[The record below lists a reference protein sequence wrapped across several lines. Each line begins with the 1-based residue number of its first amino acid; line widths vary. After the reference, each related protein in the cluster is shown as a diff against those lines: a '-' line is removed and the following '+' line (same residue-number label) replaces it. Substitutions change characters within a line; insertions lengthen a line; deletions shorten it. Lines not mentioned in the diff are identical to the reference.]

1 MSDILDFSLATA
13 EVIPAYSE
21 HPSALLFAQT
31 PSPTCQN
38 VAYDVSGDTAFAN
51 ASYSA
56 DVFHHLT
63 PPSASFAPADRRLS
77 PIHVH
82 TFPRSSKSV
91 PQSAQDDTWNL
102 IPYSVPDVP
111 TTGDPA
117 HVPASPGGL
126 FLCSPTHLKSKRV
139 SQACD
144 HCRRRKLKVFL
155 PGHFNA
161 CAYLLYSA
169 TAFDLLANVVYARR
183 LLARTRPFLRSI
195 VEPLYAL
202 ICASDA
208 RTILS

>member
-21 HPSALLFAQT
+21 CPPALFVAQT
-31 PSPTCQN
+31 LSPICRN
-38 VAYDVSGDTAFAN
+38 VTYDVSDDTAFAN
-51 ASYSA
+51 ASYAA
-56 DVFHHLT
+56 DVSHHLT
-63 PPSASFAPADRRLS
+63 PPSTDFADADRKLS

-82 TFPRSSKSV
+82 ITPRSSKSV

-117 HVPASPGGL
+117 HAPAGHGGL

-161 CAYLLYSA
+161 CAYLSYSV
-169 TAFDLLANVVYARR
+169 TAFVLLANVAYPRR
-183 LLARTRPFLRSI
+183 LLARIQPFLRSI

-202 ICASDA
+202 IRAPDA